1 MRFTRE
7 HGIGGVFDRLGD
19 KESGTGPAKCKFA
32 CLIIEGLSGKLLTS
46 LVPRSFASTI
56 SAVEGYVVF
65 ITNVHE
71 EAAEEDIYDVFA
83 VRVRGREAFL
93 LRMRLKSLLLPLP
106 LQEYG
111 DIKNVHLNLDR
122 RTGLV
127 KGYCLIEYERYKEAQ
142 QAIEKMNGKPAS
154 H

>member
-1 MRFTRE
+1 MSDRE
-7 HGIGGVFDRLGD
+7 MEDENEHDRANRRGRGQKDAAMDTERYQGQGGVFDRLGD
-19 KESGTGPAKCKFA
+19 KESGTGPAK
-32 CLIIEGLSGKLLTS
+32 S
-46 LVPRSFASTI
+46 
-56 SAVEGYVVF
+56 VEGYVVF

-83 VRVRGREAFL
+83 
-93 LRMRLKSLLLPLP
+93 
-106 LQEYG
+106 EYG

-142 QAIEKMNGKPAS
+142 QAIEKMNGADFHGKKLAVSWAFSKGPVLGRAATRRRTAAS
-154 H
+154 R